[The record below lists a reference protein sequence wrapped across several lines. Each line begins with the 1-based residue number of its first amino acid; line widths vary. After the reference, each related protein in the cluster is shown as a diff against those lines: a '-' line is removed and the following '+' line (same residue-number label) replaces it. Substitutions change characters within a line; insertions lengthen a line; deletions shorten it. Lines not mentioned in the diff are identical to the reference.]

1 MSVSIIIAR
10 RYFFSRKKGGGLNLI
25 SVISGISLLGYI
37 VGAAALIIVLSV
49 FNGFEGLFQTLY
61 NNFDSDIQI
70 VARQGKT
77 FETKWIP
84 IEEIKK
90 MKGIHTVSRVLEEN
104 VLLKYDNRQTIA
116 TVKGVDEYF
125 IGITSLDSCILEG
138 ELLLQKHAT
147 DYAIIGQ
154 GIAWSLAVDPTN
166 LFKRLHLY
174 VPTREE
180 LDMLNP
186 ESSFKRASIMP
197 SAIFSVQQ
205 EVDNKY
211 VIAPLRFVAP
221 LLDRKNELSSL
232 EIKVD
237 GTVSTDRLKQE
248 LTQICGD
255 RFEVKNRFE
264 QREAFYKIMR
274 SEKLI
279 SYIILLFV
287 LLIAASNSV
296 ASLYLLML
304 EKQKDIRM
312 LSNMGMKSKTAYAI
326 FVAESMFIALV
337 GGGSGMLLGSIV
349 CYIQQHYGIVK
360 LNDSP
365 VFLYQYYPVALHW
378 NDILLVFVTVVIL
391 GLITAQYPARKAAQ
405 LISLK

>member
-1 MSVSIIIAR
+1 MSVSFIIAR
-10 RYFFSRKKGGGLNLI
+10 RYFFSRKKRGGLNLI

-37 VGAAALIIVLSV
+37 VGAAALVIVLSV
-49 FNGFEGLFQTLY
+49 FNGFEGLFKSLY

-70 VARQGKT
+70 VAKQGKT
-77 FETKWIP
+77 FETNWVP
-84 IEEIKK
+84 FEQIKNI
-90 MKGIHTVSRVLEEN
+90 KGIQTYSKVLEEN

-116 TVKGVDEYF
+116 TVKGVDENF
-125 IGITSLDSCILEG
+125 VKITSLDSCILEG
-138 ELLLQKHAT
+138 ELLLQT
-147 DYAIIGQ
+147 NNLDYAMVGQ
-154 GIAWSLAVDPTN
+154 GIAWSLAVDPNN
-166 LFKRLHLY
+166 LFKRLQLY

-180 LDMLNP
+180 LDMMNP

-211 VIAPLRFVAP
+211 VLAPLRFVAP
-221 LLDRKNELSSL
+221 LLDRKNELSSI
-232 EIKVD
+232 EIKTD
-237 GTVSTDRLKQE
+237 GTVSTDRLKNE
-248 LTQICGD
+248 LTQLCGD
-255 RFEVKNRFE
+255 RFIVKNRFE

-312 LSNMGMKSKTAYAI
+312 LSYMGLKAKSAYSI
-326 FVAESMFIALV
+326 FLIESMLIALV
-337 GGGSGMLLGSIV
+337 GGVSGIVLGSIV
-349 CYIQQHYGIVK
+349 CYLQQHVGIVK

-365 VFLYQYYPVALHW
+365 MFLYQYYPVELLW
-378 NDILLVFVTVVIL
+378 KDIILVFTTVVIL
-391 GLITAQYPARKAAQ
+391 GWITAQYPARKAAQ
-405 LISLK
+405 LTSMN